1 MKIHKLDTHSL
12 RNDAH
17 FQFHTEFRDLVVQHN
32 PETLKIKPQFDSYL
46 PLYNRVDD
54 ALKKIVK
61 SEFTAKIHEAD
72 KARDEIY
79 LGIVETNTAALR
91 HFNPNVRQAAD
102 RLKILFDT
110 YGNVVNKPLNE
121 ETSAIYNILQ
131 ELKGK
136 YTADV
141 ASVGITQ
148 WVTELENRNKAFE
161 TLVKERFDE
170 TAARTTDIVMKQAR
184 AQLDEVYKTIVERIN
199 ALAVVEGVA
208 TYEAFIKTLNA
219 VIAKYAVKHHH
230 HHNRLNQNSQ
240 NLQDLQN
247 NNTQNGGSI

>member
-1 MKIHKLDTHSL
+1 MKIQKLDTHSL

-32 PETLKIKPQFDSYL
+32 PLTLKIKPQFDSYL

-79 LGIVETNTAALR
+79 LGMAETVTATLR
-91 HFNPNVRQAAD
+91 HFNPNVRQAAE

-141 ASVGITQ
+141 ESVGLTL
-148 WVTELENRNKAFE
+148 WVAELETRNGTFE
-161 TLVKERFDE
+161 GLVKERFDE

-184 AQLDEVYKTIVERIN
+184 AQLDEVYRVIVERIN

-208 TYEAFIKTLNA
+208 AYETFIKTLNA
-219 VIAKYAVKHHH
+219 VIAKYSAALHHH
-230 HHNRLNQNSQ
+230 HHRHSHADNS
-240 NLQDLQN
+240 
-247 NNTQNGGSI
+247 QNGGSI

>member
-1 MKIHKLDTHSL
+1 MKIQSLSTHNM

-32 PETLKIKPQFDSYL
+32 PLTLKVKPQFDGYL
-46 PLYNRVDD
+46 PLYNREDE

-79 LGIVETNTAALR
+79 LGMAETVTATLR
-91 HFNPNVRQAAD
+91 HFNPNVRQAAE

-110 YGNVVNKPLNE
+110 YGNVANKPLNE

-141 ASVGITQ
+141 ASVGLTQ
-148 WVTELENRNKAFE
+148 WVAELETRNQTFE
-161 TLVKERFDE
+161 GLVKERFDE

-184 AQLDEVYKTIVERIN
+184 AQLDEVYKTIVERVN
-199 ALAVVEGVA
+199 ALAIVEGVA
-208 TYEAFIKTLNA
+208 AYEAFIKTMNA

-230 HHNRLNQNSQ
+230 HKHNHQTPAEETPNAQ
-240 NLQDLQN
+240 
-247 NNTQNGGSI
+247 

>member
-1 MKIHKLDTHSL
+1 MKISKLDFRNL

-17 FQFHTEFRDLVVQHN
+17 FQFHTEFKDLVVQHN
-32 PETLKIKPQFDSYL
+32 PLTLKIKPQFDSYL

-79 LGIVETNTAALR
+79 LGMAETVAATLR
-91 HFNPNVRQAAD
+91 HFNPNVRQSAE

-110 YGNVVNKPLNE
+110 YGNVAGKPLNE

-136 YTADV
+136 YTADAATVGLTEWV
-141 ASVGITQ
+141 A
-148 WVTELENRNKAFE
+148 ELEARNQTFE
-161 TLVKERFDE
+161 GLVKERFDE
-170 TAARTTDIVMKQAR
+170 TAHRTDIVLREAR
-184 AQLDEVYKTIVERIN
+184 GKLDEAYRVIAERIN

-208 TYEAFIKTLNA
+208 TYEAFIRTLNA

-230 HHNRLNQNSQ
+230 HHNHKAPAENSPLTS
-240 NLQDLQN
+240 NIGDK
-247 NNTQNGGSI
+247 I

>member
-1 MKIHKLDTHSL
+1 MKIQSLSTHNL

-17 FQFHTEFRDLVVQHN
+17 FQFHTEFKDLVVQHN
-32 PETLKIKPQFDSYL
+32 PETLKIKPQFDGYL
-46 PLYNRVDD
+46 PLYGRVDD

-79 LGIVETNTAALR
+79 LGMAETNTAALR
-91 HFNPNVRQAAD
+91 HFNPEVRQAAE
-102 RLKILFDT
+102 RLKIVFDT
-110 YGNVVNKPLNE
+110 YGNVANKPLNE

-136 YTADV
+136 YAADA
-141 ASVGITQ
+141 ASVGLTQ

-170 TAARTTDIVMKQAR
+170 TAARTTDIIMKQAR

-199 ALAVVEGVA
+199 ALAVVEGIA
-208 TYEAFIKTLNA
+208 SYEAFIKTLNA
-219 VIAKYAVKHHH
+219 VIAKYAVRHHH
-230 HHNRLNQNSQ
+230 HRHSHTDSQDNNTNSQ
-240 NLQDLQN
+240 N
-247 NNTQNGGSI
+247 GGNL

>member
-1 MKIHKLDTHSL
+1 MKIEKINLLHL

-17 FQFHTEFRDLVVQHN
+17 FQFHTEFRDLVEHQGAA
-32 PETLKIKPQFDSYL
+32 TLKINPQFDGYL
-46 PLYNRVDD
+46 PLYNRVDE

-79 LGIVETNTAALR
+79 LGMAETVAATLR
-91 HFNPNVRQAAD
+91 HFNPDVRQAAE

-110 YGNVVNKPLNE
+110 YGNVANKPLNE

-136 YTADV
+136 YTTDV
-141 ASVGITQ
+141 ASIGLTQ
-148 WVTELENRNKAFE
+148 WVAELENRNQTFE

-170 TAARTTDIVMKQAR
+170 TASRATDIVMKQAR
-184 AQLDEVYKTIVERIN
+184 VQLDDVYKTIVERIN
-199 ALAVVEGVA
+199 ALAVVEGIE

-230 HHNRLNQNSQ
+230 HHHNHQTPA
-240 NLQDLQN
+240 
-247 NNTQNGGSI
+247 TQTEGTPNA

>member
-1 MKIHKLDTHSL
+1 MLKIEKIHLTHL

-17 FQFHTEFRDLVVQHN
+17 FQFHTEFRDLAVLHN
-32 PETLKIKPQFDSYL
+32 PLTLKVKPQFDSYL
-46 PLYNRVDD
+46 PLYNREDE

-79 LGIVETNTAALR
+79 LGMAETVTATLR
-91 HFNPNVRQAAD
+91 HFNPTVRQAAE

-110 YGNVVNKPLNE
+110 YGNVANKPLNE

-141 ASVGITQ
+141 DSVGLTL
-148 WVTELENRNKAFE
+148 WVAELETRNGTFE
-161 TLVKERFDE
+161 GFVKERFDE

-184 AQLDEVYKTIVERIN
+184 AQLDDVYKTIVERIN
-199 ALAVVEGVA
+199 ALAVVEGIEI
-208 TYEAFIKTLNA
+208 YEAFIKTLNA
-219 VIAKYAVKHHH
+219 VIAKYSVKHHH
-230 HHNRLNQNSQ
+230 HHNHKPTEP
-240 NLQDLQN
+240 
-247 NNTQNGGSI
+247 TQPQETPNAV

>member
-1 MKIHKLDTHSL
+1 MKINKIDFRNL

-17 FQFHTEFRDLVVQHN
+17 FQFHTEFKDLVVQHN
-32 PETLKIKPQFDSYL
+32 PETLKIKPQFDGYL

-79 LGIVETNTAALR
+79 IGMAETNTAALK
-91 HFNPNVRQAAD
+91 HFSPQVREAAS

-110 YGNVVNKPLNE
+110 YGNVANKPLNE

-136 YTADV
+136 YTADA
-141 ASVGITQ
+141 ASVGIAQ
-148 WVTELENRNKAFE
+148 WVAELENRNKTFE
-161 TLVKERFDE
+161 SLVKERFDE
-170 TAARTTDIVMKQAR
+170 TAHRTDIVLREAR
-184 AQLDEVYKTIVERIN
+184 GKLDDAYRIIIERLN
-199 ALAVVEGVA
+199 ALAVVEGEA
-208 TYEAFIKTLNA
+208 AYEAFIRTLNA
-219 VIAKYAVKHHH
+219 VVAKYAVRHHH

-240 NLQDLQN
+240 NSQDLQN
-247 NNTQNGGSI
+247 GGTQNGGSI

>member
-1 MKIHKLDTHSL
+1 MKITKLDTTHL

-17 FQFHTEFRDLVVQHN
+17 FQFHTEFRDLVVLHN
-32 PETLKIKPQFDSYL
+32 PLTLKVKPQFDSYL

-91 HFNPNVRQAAD
+91 HFNPNVRQAAE

-110 YGNVVNKPLNE
+110 YGNVANKPLNE

-141 ASVGITQ
+141 ESVGITQ
-148 WVTELENRNKAFE
+148 WVTELETRNLAFE
-161 TLVKERFDE
+161 ALVKERFDE
-170 TAARTTDIVMKQAR
+170 TAARTTDIVMKQAM

-199 ALAVVEGVA
+199 ALAVVEGVVA
-208 TYEAFIKTLNA
+208 YEAFIKTLNA

-230 HHNRLNQNSQ
+230 HHNHSNNPRNP
-240 NLQDLQN
+240 QDLQN
-247 NNTQNGGSI
+247 NNNQNGGSI

>member
-1 MKIHKLDTHSL
+1 M

-32 PETLKIKPQFDSYL
+32 PETLKISAQFESYQ
-46 PLYNRVDD
+46 PLYGRVDE

-91 HFNPNVRQAAD
+91 HFDPDVRQAAS

-110 YGNVVNKPLNE
+110 YGNVANKPLNE

-141 ASVGITQ
+141 ESVGLTL
-148 WVTELENRNKAFE
+148 WVTELETRNGTFE
-161 TLVKERFDE
+161 GLVKERFDE

-184 AQLDEVYKTIVERIN
+184 AQLDDVYKTIVERIN
-199 ALAVVEGVA
+199 ALAVVEGVS

-219 VIAKYAVKHHH
+219 VITKYAVKHHH
-230 HHNRLNQNSQ
+230 HKHNHQ
-240 NLQDLQN
+240 
-247 NNTQNGGSI
+247 TQATQTEETPNDK

>member
-1 MKIHKLDTHSL
+1 MLKIDKMHLNHL

-17 FQFHTEFRDLVVQHN
+17 FQFHTEFRDLVVLHN
-32 PETLKIKPQFDSYL
+32 PITLKVKPQFDGYL

-79 LGIVETNTAALR
+79 LGMAETVTATLR
-91 HFNPNVRQAAD
+91 HFNPTVRQAAS

-110 YGNVVNKPLNE
+110 YGNVANKPLNE

-141 ASVGITQ
+141 ESVGLTE
-148 WVTELENRNKAFE
+148 WVTELETRNGTFE
-161 TLVKERFDE
+161 GFVKERFDE
-170 TAARTTDIVMKQAR
+170 TASRTTDIVMKQAR

-199 ALAVVEGVA
+199 ALAVVEGIEA
-208 TYEAFIKTLNA
+208 YEAFIKTLNA

-230 HHNRLNQNSQ
+230 HRHHNTTTEQ
-240 NLQDLQN
+240 
-247 NNTQNGGSI
+247 TQQEGT

>member
-1 MKIHKLDTHSL
+1 MKISKLDFRNL

-17 FQFHTEFRDLVVQHN
+17 FQFHTEFKDLVVLHN
-32 PETLKIKPQFDSYL
+32 PITLKVKPQFDSYL

-79 LGIVETNTAALR
+79 LGMAETVAATLR
-91 HFNPNVRQAAD
+91 HFNPNVRQSAE

-110 YGNVVNKPLNE
+110 YGNVAGKPLNE

-136 YTADV
+136 YTADA
-141 ASVGITQ
+141 ASVGLTE
-148 WVTELENRNKAFE
+148 WVAELEARNQTFE
-161 TLVKERFDE
+161 GLVKERFDE
-170 TAARTTDIVMKQAR
+170 TAHRTDIVLREAR
-184 AQLDEVYKTIVERIN
+184 GKLDEAYRVIAERIN

-208 TYEAFIKTLNA
+208 TYEAFIRTLNA

-230 HHNRLNQNSQ
+230 HHNHKAPAEQAPAEG
-240 NLQDLQN
+240 
-247 NNTQNGGSI
+247 T

>member
-1 MKIHKLDTHSL
+1 MKIEKINLLHL

-17 FQFHTEFRDLVVQHN
+17 FQFHTEFRDLVVQQN
-32 PETLKIKPQFDSYL
+32 PLTLKIKPQFDSYL

-79 LGIVETNTAALR
+79 LGMAETVAATLR
-91 HFNPNVRQAAD
+91 HFNPNVRQAAE

-136 YTADV
+136 YTAD
-141 ASVGITQ
+141 AESIGITQ
-148 WVTELENRNKAFE
+148 WVTELETRNQTFE
-161 TLVKERFDE
+161 GLVKERFDE

-184 AQLDEVYKTIVERIN
+184 AQLDDVYKTIVERIN

-208 TYEAFIKTLNA
+208 SYEAFIKTMNA

-230 HHNRLNQNSQ
+230 HHNHANNPHNS
-240 NLQDLQN
+240 QDLQN
-247 NNTQNGGSI
+247 GNTQNGGSI

>member
-1 MKIHKLDTHSL
+1 MKIQSLYTHNM

-17 FQFHTEFRDLVVQHN
+17 FQFHTEFKDLVVQHN
-32 PETLKIKPQFDSYL
+32 PETLKVKPQFDSYL

-91 HFNPNVRQAAD
+91 HFNPNIRQAAE

-110 YGNVVNKPLNE
+110 YGNVANKPLNE
-121 ETSAIYNILQ
+121 ETSAIYNIMQ

-136 YTADV
+136 YTADA
-141 ASVGITQ
+141 ASVGLTE
-148 WVTELENRNKAFE
+148 WVAELEARNQTFE
-161 TLVKERFDE
+161 GLVKERFDE

-184 AQLDEVYKTIVERIN
+184 AQLDDVYKTIVERIN
-199 ALAVVEGVA
+199 ALAVVEGIE
-208 TYEAFIKTLNA
+208 TYEAFIKTMNA

-230 HHNRLNQNSQ
+230 HRHTEHSNQ
-240 NLQDLQN
+240 
-247 NNTQNGGSI
+247 TQPQETPNA

>member
-1 MKIHKLDTHSL
+1 MLKIDKMHLAHL

-32 PETLKIKPQFDSYL
+32 PETLKISPQFEAYQ
-46 PLYNRVDD
+46 PLYAREDE

-79 LGIVETNTAALR
+79 LGMAETNTAALR
-91 HFNPNVRQAAD
+91 HFDPDVRQAAS
-102 RLKILFDT
+102 RLKIIFDT
-110 YGNVVNKPLNE
+110 YGNVTNKPLNE

-136 YTADV
+136 YAAD
-141 ASVGITQ
+141 AESVGLTL
-148 WVTELENRNKAFE
+148 WVTELETRNLAFE
-161 TLVKERFDE
+161 ALVKERFDE

-199 ALAVVEGVA
+199 ALAVVEGVTA
-208 TYEAFIKTLNA
+208 YEAFIKTLNA

-230 HHNRLNQNSQ
+230 HKHNHQTPA
-240 NLQDLQN
+240 
-247 NNTQNGGSI
+247 TQTQETPNA

>member
-1 MKIHKLDTHSL
+1 MKINKIDFRNL

-17 FQFHTEFRDLVVQHN
+17 FQFHTEFRDLVVQQN
-32 PETLKIKPQFDSYL
+32 PLTLKIKPQFDGYL
-46 PLYNRVDD
+46 PLYNRVDE

-79 LGIVETNTAALR
+79 LGMAETVTATLR
-91 HFNPNVRQAAD
+91 HFNPAVRQAAE

-110 YGNVVNKPLNE
+110 YGNVANKPLNE

-141 ASVGITQ
+141 ESVGLTL
-148 WVTELENRNKAFE
+148 WVTELETRNGTFE
-161 TLVKERFDE
+161 GLVKERFDE
-170 TAARTTDIVMKQAR
+170 TAHRTDIVLREAR
-184 AQLDEVYKTIVERIN
+184 GKLDEVYRVIIERIN
-199 ALAVVEGVA
+199 ALAVVEGEA
-208 TYEAFIKTLNA
+208 AYEAFIRTLNA
-219 VIAKYAVKHHH
+219 VVAKYAVKHHH
-230 HHNRLNQNSQ
+230 HKHNHSGG
-240 NLQDLQN
+240 DV
-247 NNTQNGGSI
+247 TANGGEGGGI